1 MTKPKLKI
9 QKAPKSYKIS
19 PEKLSELPQR
29 VFALVMCDTMYFSED
44 YKYFDVIKP
53 YLDIPPEPKSLEEL
67 KQELDEKFEE
77 LLVKTKRKFAVS
89 KESAEYHYNQFC
101 KKQDGDF
108 EYAKTNKFFPISLT
122 TSGTIG
128 LSGSYLIANGSGA
141 ASWSSNYVLRPDNS
155 GVGFWSIDPNIQVW
169 RKTKPNWL
177 VRKCAKIF
185 FDFTWKDAN

>member
-9 QKAPKSYKIS
+9 QKAPKAYKID
-19 PEKLSELPQR
+19 PEKFANAPQR

-53 YLDIPPEPKSLEEL
+53 YLAIPEEPKSLEQL

-108 EYAKTNKFFPISLT
+108 EYAKMQGYFPKLT
-122 TSGTIG
+122 IGTID
-128 LSGSYLIANGSGA
+128 GSYLLTNGSGA
-141 ASWSSNYVLRPDNS
+141 ASWSSNYVLRPNNS
-155 GVGFWSIDPNIQVW
+155 GVGFWSIGPNIQVW

-185 FDFTWKDAN
+185 FDFTWKNA